1 MIKIILNDERVI
13 NVELNEKEAP
23 ITVANFLKLVDEHFY
38 DGVIFHRII
47 ANFMIQ
53 TGGYYID
60 ELSLKEKDKV
70 ASIKGEFKQ
79 NGVENNLLHEFGT
92 ISMAR
97 TSDMNSAS
105 SQFFIC
111 ANACPHLDGAYAAF
125 GKVKD
130 LESLKV
136 VKDLSEVKTT
146 KFYYFNDFPVEPV
159 FIKKVI
165 RVD

>member
-1 MIKIILNDERVI
+1 MIKIILNDDREI
-13 NVELNEKEAP
+13 KVELDYQAAP
-23 ITVANFLKLVDEHFY
+23 LAAENFVKLVNEHFY

-60 ELSLKEKDKV
+60 DMSLKEKPKV
-70 ASIKGEFKQ
+70 AAIKGEFAQ
-79 NGVENNLLHEFGT
+79 NGVENKLKHQFGT

-97 TSDMNSAS
+97 TNDMNSAS

-111 ANACPHLDGAYAAF
+111 AADCPHLDGAYAAF

-130 LESLKV
+130 PESLKV
-136 VKDLSEVKTT
+136 VKELSEVETT
-146 KFYYFNDFPVEPV
+146 SFYYFNDFPVEPII
-159 FIKKVI
+159 IKKVI
-165 RVD
+165 VVD